1 MENNDNKTHKWNNM
15 FIKYCEYEKKCV
27 ENINAIEKIKIN
39 FTKLLGNQ
47 KKDDLIFYKSLIENS
62 YFYLSNSLKIRKKK
76 ILNDLNY
83 IWSCIDDKKQM
94 DEVNENNFTALIKDY
109 EKMVTN
115 INLSKKNNTALSWVK
130 NDNIESF
137 HDLEK
142 NIYEI
147 LEYHLKLI
155 EYFCLSVELEKGFYC
170 EK

>member
-1 MENNDNKTHKWNNM
+1 MENTDKNILEWEEM
-15 FIKYCEYEKKCV
+15 FNKYCDLELKCV
-27 ENINAIEKIKIN
+27 NNIKGILEIKN
-39 FTKLLGNQ
+39 NLKKLLGNQ
-47 KKDDLIFYKSLIENS
+47 KKDDILFYKSLIENS

-94 DEVNENNFTALIKDY
+94 NEVNENNFSDLIKDY
-109 EKMVTN
+109 EKMITN
-115 INLSKKNNTALSWVK
+115 INIAKKNTALSWVK
-130 NDNIESF
+130 NNNIENF
-137 HDLEK
+137 NDLEK
-142 NIYEI
+142 NINEI